1 MVTQSIQPSDEDGV
15 FPSSVPVTSGHSE
28 RDPSGVAY
36 GDGMPRVPAVSSRAS
51 DRRTRLLLAA
61 VDVLSKR
68 GFEAATI
75 EEITRAAGVAKGSFY
90 REFSSKED
98 LAVAMQQGFFQE
110 VMARATAIA
119 SRLGAED
126 IWALADEFIEM
137 IVDAHLE
144 NRDIAAVLMKEASV
158 KGQKDF
164 AHADERMNEIV
175 TMGIRV
181 GVATGEF
188 DCDDPETVASILIHG
203 IEGVLHHAMLYND
216 DVDRERVLAAAKH
229 VMRRSLGAK
238 S

>member
-1 MVTQSIQPSDEDGV
+1 MAKSTAVRQRVT
-15 FPSSVPVTSGHSE
+15 
-28 RDPSGVAY
+28 
-36 GDGMPRVPAVSSRAS
+36 

-68 GFEAATI
+68 GFEAATV

-90 REFSSKED
+90 REFSSKEE
-98 LAVAMQQGFFQE
+98 LALALQERFFHE

-158 KGQKDF
+158 KGHDDF
-164 AHADERMNEIV
+164 AHADKRMNEIV
-175 TMGIRV
+175 TMGLRV

-188 DCDDPETVASILIHG
+188 DCEDPEMVASILIQG
-203 IEGVLHHAMLYND
+203 IEGVLHHAMLYDD

-229 VMRRSLGAK
+229 VMRRSLEAK
-238 S
+238 R